1 MAQQVAIS
9 QDRVGAGTMA
19 VPARAA
25 ASPSAAAPRTPPTH
39 DLPRPNG
46 MSELELLRT
55 ITSGFTSFG
64 NAVRLSGL
72 SHAQRSRVL
81 AHLAEA
87 STRMMEATNAY
98 LFELSRVERA
108 PEPVAETVQVRPR
121 RPLRAQR
128 HAARRAASL

>member
-1 MAQQVAIS
+1 MAQNVAQTLAI
-9 QDRVGAGTMA
+9 
-19 VPARAA
+19 
-25 ASPSAAAPRTPPTH
+25 SPSAANPAAALPSGAALRLPPSQ

-55 ITSGFTSFG
+55 ITSGITSFG

-81 AHLAEA
+81 AHLADA

-98 LFELSRVERA
+98 LFELARIERVATPASEPDTA
-108 PEPVAETVQVRPR
+108 PVRPR
-121 RPLRAQR
+121 RPLRGRAQPV
-128 HAARRAASL
+128 RRTV